1 MAATHPR
8 FRTPYI
14 ATIGTGVVVCGVAGV
29 LPIGLVGELVSI
41 GTLFAVAI
49 VCIGALILRVKHPTE
64 KRPFKTPA
72 IWFVAP
78 AGALVS
84 LGLMLGLPLDTWM
97 RLAIWL
103 IIGLAIYASYG
114 ARRSKVVM

>member
-1 MAATHPR
+1 M
-8 FRTPYI
+8 
-14 ATIGTGVVVCGVAGV
+14 
-29 LPIGLVGELVSI
+29 
-41 GTLFAVAI
+41 
-49 VCIGALILRVKHPTE
+49 

-72 IWFVAP
+72 IGFFAP

-84 LGLMLGLPLDTWM
+84 FSLMLGLPLDTWI

-114 ARRSKVVM
+114 AKRSKVVM

>member
-1 MAATHPR
+1 
-8 FRTPYI
+8 
-14 ATIGTGVVVCGVAGV
+14 
-29 LPIGLVGELVSI
+29 L
-41 GTLFAVAI
+41 
-49 VCIGALILRVKHPTE
+49 
-64 KRPFKTPA
+64 KRPFKTPG
-72 IWFVAP
+72 IGFFAP

-84 LGLMLGLPLDTWM
+84 FSLMLGLPLDTWI